1 VYWTGISIFK
11 PRCGQQYT
19 PRFLLSDRS
28 GAVVPLQEW
37 TDLSPVIISGSSAA
51 RKLQFSE
58 MQVCSLLHLSR
69 VIRQRGAGSNRIK
82 PWYLRVKVT
91 APFTV

>member
-1 VYWTGISIFK
+1 MRMVACSFAENLSS
-11 PRCGQQYT
+11 PQQAFCDAQLGFDGELQL
-19 PRFLLSDRS
+19 PSRGRS
-28 GAVVPLQEW
+28 GNYYRAQ
-37 TDLSPVIISGSSAA
+37 I
-51 RKLQFSE
+51 E